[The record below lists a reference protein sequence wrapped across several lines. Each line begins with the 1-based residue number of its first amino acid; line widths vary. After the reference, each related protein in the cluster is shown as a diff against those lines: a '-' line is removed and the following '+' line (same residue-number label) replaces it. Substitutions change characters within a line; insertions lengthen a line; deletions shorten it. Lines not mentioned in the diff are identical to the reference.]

1 MKILKKLILII
12 YLITAQQSLAEEQ
25 NYCNITDEIREKVL
39 QQVKN
44 QNPEAIK
51 SLPQCF
57 KLDRRLILKASLIDI
72 SQFDY
77 ADQILKEDE
86 NFVSRLLK
94 INPNVLKY
102 AGKNLLS
109 DKIFMENAT
118 YISRD
123 SLKYADPKL
132 TDNKLFIKRMIEID
146 SRNYIFASERLKEI
160 PQFAQM
166 AFEDDGMLLLYA
178 PEKIRSNKDLV
189 KIAFKSNNLSIQYA
203 AEELRNHKEFVV
215 KSKGLTKI
223 SNEELTDFLNKNYVT
238 KENSKNFGIRIS
250 NKAKFFSKNNIIDR
264 NYITKWQQISNYSS
278 EISDDNLNLLAA
290 ESRNY
295 QISWKKDL
303 AKYPD
308 LVKKIEKF
316 FQNHKIDQNTI
327 DNFSLTYLW
336 KIKNKP
342 TTLAFNLYL
351 LRENSDYDLGPSF
364 SDISSLTAIV
374 QKIDNKWE
382 MTVVEVIFDSEVE
395 VKIDYKNGHKKYI
408 LWDLYKSSK
417 KDPNPKV
424 IFKVEDRFDEYFEI
438 FYEENHGKYE
448 LIYRI
453 KIHS

>member
-1 MKILKKLILII
+1 M
-12 YLITAQQSLAEEQ
+12 
-25 NYCNITDEIREKVL
+25 
-39 QQVKN
+39 
-44 QNPEAIK
+44 
-51 SLPQCF
+51 
-57 KLDRRLILKASLIDI
+57 
-72 SQFDY
+72 
-77 ADQILKEDE
+77 
-86 NFVSRLLK
+86 
-94 INPNVLKY
+94 
-102 AGKNLLS
+102 
-109 DKIFMENAT
+109 
-118 YISRD
+118 
-123 SLKYADPKL
+123 
-132 TDNKLFIKRMIEID
+132 
-146 SRNYIFASERLKEI
+146 
-160 PQFAQM
+160 
-166 AFEDDGMLLLYA
+166 
-178 PEKIRSNKDLV
+178 
-189 KIAFKSNNLSIQYA
+189 
-203 AEELRNHKEFVV
+203 
-215 KSKGLTKI
+215 
-223 SNEELTDFLNKNYVT
+223 KNY
-238 KENSKNFGIRIS
+238 
-250 NKAKFFSKNNIIDR
+250 IIDR